1 MATDQLTISQIKIGD
16 KTYKIFDKE
25 TKTTATNAQTAA
37 ANAKKAADDAQGTAN
52 TAKDKAIANKNT
64 LDALS
69 INGRKFKD
77 NSNNIT
83 INSSNITYVDSG
95 ATGTIS
101 KEIGDLKYGVSERK
115 VKDVNSST
123 VFKDANGNLFKLI
136 LDDSSNVALSKV
148 TYSAPTIA
156 WKTEL
161 SWSGSSMVDGGST
174 EAQSANVSGIIVV
187 KNGTKPTSSVST
199 VTVTNNGSNAG
210 EYAISGTLS
219 VPNNGEATVTFT
231 TTGNNTNP
239 VSGKKDTV
247 SIDKTFSKQTTY
259 SNGIAEYASEIT
271 PASDITGG
279 FACKMNNTRT
289 TITNIAN
296 TTTTQQYTMK
306 ADGYLYIFRA
316 DNKAFLIN
324 PDKGTVD
331 GGLLA
336 GGNVALGSIQSY
348 SIKKNYW
355 VTRSA
360 NKYKAHTT
368 VYFKA
373 L

>member
-25 TKTTATNAQTAA
+25 TRTAANNAKTAADNAQSTA
-37 ANAKKAADDAQGTAN
+37 DTAQGTAN
-52 TAKDKAIANKNT
+52 TAKSTATANKST

-69 INGRKFKD
+69 VNGRKFKD

-83 INSSNITYVDSG
+83 IDSSNITYVSSS
-95 ATGTIS
+95 TNGTIS
-101 KEIGDLKYGVSERK
+101 KEIGDLKTGVNARK
-115 VKDVNSST
+115 VKDVDSST

-136 LDDSSNVALSKV
+136 LNGSNVALSKV
-148 TYSAPTIA
+148 TYSAPTIE
-156 WKTEL
+156 WVNQL
-161 SWSGSSMVDGGST
+161 SWSGSSMVDGGGT
-174 EAQSANVSGIIVV
+174 GAQSANVTGSIKVT
-187 KNGTKPTSSVST
+187 NGTKPVSSVST
-199 VTVTNNGSNAG
+199 VTVGNKGADG
-210 EYAISGTLS
+210 IYPISGTLS
-219 VPNNGEATVTFT
+219 VPNNGFADVTFT
-231 TTGNNTNP
+231 TTGDNINP
-239 VSGKKDTV
+239 VTGNKDTV
-247 SIDKTFSKQTTY
+247 SISTNFNKRSTY

-271 PASDITGG
+271 PTSNITGG
-279 FACKMNNTRT
+279 FVCNMNNVKT
-289 TITNIAN
+289 TITNIDD
-296 TTTTQQYTMK
+296 TTTTRNHTMK

-336 GGNVALGSIQSY
+336 GGNVALGTIKSY
-348 SIKKNYW
+348 SIQKTYY

-360 NKYKAHTT
+360 NKYKAGTT

>member
-25 TKTTATNAQTAA
+25 TKTAATSAKNAADNAQSTANT
-37 ANAKKAADDAQGTAN
+37 ANTTAN

-77 NSNNIT
+77 NDNNIT
-83 INSSNITYVDSG
+83 INSSNITYVSSS
-95 ATGTIS
+95 ANGTIS
-101 KEIGDLKYGVSERK
+101 KEIGLLKDGVAQRQ
-115 VKDVNSST
+115 VKNVNGNT
-123 VFKDANGNLFKLI
+123 VFKDADGNLFQLKLVEG
-136 LDDSSNVALSKV
+136 NVALSKV
-148 TYSAPTIA
+148 TYSAPTISLDR
-156 WKTEL
+156 L
-161 SWSGSSMVDGGST
+161 SWSGSSMVDGGGNG
-174 EAQSANVSGIIVV
+174 AQSANVTGSIKVT
-187 KNGTKPTSSVST
+187 NGTKPVSSVPT
-199 VTVTNNGSNAG
+199 VTVGDKGDDGIT
-210 EYAISGTLS
+210 YPISGTLS
-219 VPNNGEATVTFT
+219 VPNNGEATVKFT
-231 TTGNNTNP
+231 TTGANTNP
-239 VSGKKDTV
+239 VTNQKETKST
-247 SIDKTFSKQTTY
+247 SKTFSKKTTY
-259 SNGIAEYASEIT
+259 SDGIAEYASEIT
-271 PASDITGG
+271 QTSNITGG
-279 FACKMNNTRT
+279 FVCNMNNTKT

-296 TTTTQQYTMK
+296 TTTTRNHTMG

-336 GGNVALGSIQSY
+336 GGNVALGSIKSY
-348 SIKKNYW
+348 SIQKDYF

-360 NKYKAHTT
+360 NKYKAGTT

>member
-25 TKTTATNAQTAA
+25 TKTAATNAKTAA
-37 ANAKKAADDAQGTAN
+37 DNAQSTAN
-52 TAKDKAIANKNT
+52 TAKSTANANKGT

-83 INSSNITYVDSG
+83 IDSSNITYVNSS
-95 ATGTIS
+95 AEGTIS
-101 KEIGDLKYGVSERK
+101 KEIGDLKNGVAAIK
-115 VKDVNSST
+115 VKDVDSGT
-123 VFKDANGNLFKLI
+123 VFKDGNGNLFRLT
-136 LDDSSNVALSKV
+136 LTSNKVALSKV

-161 SWSGSSMVDGGST
+161 SWSGSSMVDGGGT
-174 EAQSANVSGIIVV
+174 GAQSANVTGSIKVT
-187 KNGTKPTSSVST
+187 NGTKPTSSVTT
-199 VTVTNNGSNAG
+199 VTIGDKGTDGT
-210 EYAISGTLS
+210 YPISGTLS

-231 TTGNNTNP
+231 TTGTDTNP
-239 VSGKKDTV
+239 VTNNKDKK
-247 SIDKTFSKQTTY
+247 SISKTFNKKSTY
-259 SNGIAEYASEIT
+259 SDGIVEYATEIT
-271 PASDITGG
+271 PTSDITGG
-279 FACKMNNTRT
+279 FACKMNNAKTN
-289 TITNIAN
+289 ITNIDN
-296 TTTTQQYTMK
+296 TTTTRNHTMK

-336 GGNVALGSIQSY
+336 GGNVALGSIKSY
-348 SIKKNYW
+348 SIQKNYY

-360 NKYKAHTT
+360 NKYKAGTT